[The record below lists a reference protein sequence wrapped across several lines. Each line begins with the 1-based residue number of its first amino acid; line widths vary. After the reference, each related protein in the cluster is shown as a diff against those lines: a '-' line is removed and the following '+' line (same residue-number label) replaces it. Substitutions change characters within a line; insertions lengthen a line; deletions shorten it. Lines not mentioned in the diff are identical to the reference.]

1 MSEVFLQRIETCSA
15 EAKAKITQLRTHEIV
30 TEVEQ
35 RYIKQFVSRLWNEG
49 ITRRLS
55 TITGL
60 DLGEKIGII
69 YHFWQNR
76 DTLHVRTTV
85 LKTDPKAISIVEI
98 IPGAIL
104 YEMEIHDMLGVTFVG
119 NPWMDRKLLLPETWP
134 DDLPPP
140 LLKTSKSDEIRKR
153 LNLEAKRK

>member
-1 MSEVFLQRIETCSA
+1 MSEVFLRRIESCA
-15 EAKAKITQLRTHEIV
+15 VDAKTKVVQLRDHELL

-35 RYIKQFVSRLWNEG
+35 DYVKQFVLRLWNDG
-49 ITRRLS
+49 IIRRLS

-140 LLKTSKSDEIRKR
+140 LLKTSKADEIRKR
-153 LNLEAKRK
+153 LNLEVKRK